1 MKFKDYINRY
11 IEILGCSAKELADAC
26 ELSAAVISRYRAGE
40 REPAVESEQLEKLIT
55 GFVKLAKEKGI
66 ADMSAGKIRA
76 ELDSSL
82 NLKNSTYE
90 SFVTNFDSLISTLNI
105 NMKALAEATS
115 FDVSYLYRVRSG
127 QRRPSDLNA
136 FCSNVCRYIVSHH
149 NTPADKEI
157 VASLSGCTPEQ
168 LQTDTD
174 YMNQIQHWLYN
185 GTATHTS
192 GDMEQFLNNLDS
204 FNLDEYIRAIHFDE
218 LKVPSVP
225 FQIYSPRSY
234 YGIEEMRKGELDFFK
249 HTVLAKSMEPIFMCS
264 DMPMSDMAKDM
275 DFNRKWMFA
284 IAMSLKK
291 GLHLNII
298 HNIDRPFHEMML
310 GLESWIP
317 IYMTGQ
323 VSPYHLPNVSTQVY
337 HHFNY
342 VSGTV
347 ALTGECIS
355 GHHDRGKYYL
365 TNNREEVAYY
375 KQKATDLLAKAQPL
389 MEIFRAESET
399 LFETYQQAEVH
410 ETGNRHNI
418 LSTPPIYTMTPEL
431 LTRILKRA
439 NLSPWD
445 LEKLLHHAKKQRDLM
460 EKTLEHA
467 NICDEFA
474 TIPEEEFLTHPA
486 QLSFDDAF
494 CETDIPYTYEEYLT
508 HIQLTKEYAADHPR
522 YKVNAEAKQT
532 FRNIHIHIIEG
543 KLVRISKSRT
553 PVIHFVIRHPKMVS
567 ALEHFVAPVTEK
579 PDLEYPK
586 SGF

>member
-1 MKFKDYINRY
+1 MNFCDYINQY
-11 IEILGCSAKELADAC
+11 IKQLGCSAKELAEAC
-26 ELSAAVISRYRAGE
+26 GLSATVISRYRTGE
-40 REPAVESEQLEKLIT
+40 REPAADSEQLEKLISGLT
-55 GFVKLAKEKGI
+55 KIASEKGI
-66 ADMSAGKIRA
+66 HDLSAQKLHE
-76 ELDSSL
+76 ELEASL
-82 NLKNSTYE
+82 NQKNVNYE
-90 SFVTNFDSLISTLNI
+90 FFVTKFDNLISTLNI
-105 NMKALAEATS
+105 NIKALAQSAN

-127 QRRPSDLNA
+127 QRHPSDLNS
-136 FCSNVCRYIVSHH
+136 FCNSVCRYLVAQHSS
-149 NTPADKEI
+149 PADKDT
-157 VASLSGCTPEQ
+157 VAALLGCSAEQ
-168 LQTDTD
+168 LQTDAD
-174 YMNQIQHWLYN
+174 YLKQLQNWLC
-185 GTATHTS
+185 S
-192 GDMEQFLNNLDS
+192 GSPSNCFETQDMEHFLQNLDS

-218 LKVPSVP
+218 LKVPTMP

-347 ALTGECIS
+347 ALTGECIN

-375 KQKATDLLAKAQPL
+375 KQKAADLLSKAQPL
-389 MEIFRAESET
+389 MEIFRTESKT
-399 LFETYQQAEVH
+399 LFESYQQE
-410 ETGNRHNI
+410 ESEEKGKRHNM

-431 LTRILKRA
+431 LMQILNRA
-439 NLSPWD
+439 NLTSTD
-445 LEKLLHHAKKQRDLM
+445 RDALLRHAENQRNLV

-467 NICDEFA
+467 SIEDEFA
-474 TIPEEEFLTHPA
+474 TISKSEFDKHPA
-486 QLSFDDAF
+486 VLALADAF
-494 CETDIPYTYEEYLT
+494 YEADIPYTYEEYLQ
-508 HIQLTKEYAADHPR
+508 HIQLTKEFANTHPLYR
-522 YKVNAEAKQT
+522 VQTEATQT
-532 FRNIHIHIIEG
+532 FRNIQIHIIEG
-543 KLVRISKSRT
+543 KCVRLSKIKT
-553 PVIHFVIRHPKMVS
+553 PVIHFVIHYPKMIR
-567 ALEHFVAPVTEK
+567 ALQNFVAPVVE
-579 PDLEYPK
+579 
-586 SGF
+586 

>member
-1 MKFKDYINRY
+1 MKFSDYLNRY
-11 IEILGCSAKELADAC
+11 TEMLGCSAKELADAC
-26 ELSAAVISRYRAGE
+26 ELSSAVISRYRTGE
-40 REPAVESEQLEKLIT
+40 REPAPDSDQFEKLVSGT
-55 GFVKLAKEKGI
+55 AMLFESKGMTN
-66 ADMSAGKIRA
+66 MSAEKIRA
-76 ELDSSL
+76 ELEASL
-82 NLKNSTYE
+82 NLKNTTYE
-90 SFVTNFDSLISTLNI
+90 NFVTNFDSLISALNI
-105 NMKALAEATS
+105 NMKALAAASS

-127 QRRPSDLNA
+127 QRHPSDLNA
-136 FCSNVCRYIVSHH
+136 FCSNLGRYIVSHH

-157 VASLSGCTPEQ
+157 VVSLTGCTPEQ

-174 YMNQIQHWLYN
+174 YINQIQQWLCHV
-185 GTATHTS
+185 AVTHTS

-218 LKVPSVP
+218 LKVPTVP

-275 DFNRKWMFA
+275 EFNRKWMFG

-323 VSPYHLPNVSTQVY
+323 VSPYHFPNMSTQVY

-375 KQKATDLLAKAQPL
+375 KQKAADLLAKAQPL

-399 LFETYQQAEVH
+399 LFETYQQTVVQ
-410 ETGNRHNI
+410 ETGSRHNI
-418 LSTPPIYTMTPEL
+418 LSAPPIYTMTPEL

-439 NLSPWD
+439 NLSPKD
-445 LEKLLHHAKKQRDLM
+445 QDQLLRHAQNQRQLV
-460 EKTLEHA
+460 EKTLEPA
-467 NICDEFA
+467 MIFDEFA
-474 TIPEEEFLTHPA
+474 TIPEEEFLRHPA
-486 QLSFDDAF
+486 QLALDDAF
-494 CETDIPYTYEEYLT
+494 YEADIPYTYEEYLA
-508 HIQLTKEYAADHPR
+508 HIRLTKEYAETHPR
-522 YKVNAEAKQT
+522 YKVCTEAGQT

-553 PVIHFVIRHPKMVS
+553 PVIHFVIRHPKMVH
-567 ALEHFVAPVTEK
+567 ALENFVSPITE
-579 PDLEYPK
+579 
-586 SGF
+586 

>member
-1 MKFKDYINRY
+1 MKFSDYLNRY
-11 IEILGCSAKELADAC
+11 TEMLGCSAKELADAC
-26 ELSAAVISRYRAGE
+26 ELSSAVISRYRTGE
-40 REPAVESEQLEKLIT
+40 REPAKGSDQFEKLVSGT
-55 GFVKLAKEKGI
+55 AMLFESKGMTN
-66 ADMSAGKIRA
+66 MSAEKIRA
-76 ELDSSL
+76 ELEASL
-82 NLKNSTYE
+82 NLKNTTYE
-90 SFVTNFDSLISTLNI
+90 NFVTNFDSLISALNI
-105 NMKALAEATS
+105 NMKALAAASS

-127 QRRPSDLNA
+127 QRHPSDLNA
-136 FCSNVCRYIVSHH
+136 FCSNLGRYIVSHH

-157 VASLSGCTPEQ
+157 VVSLTGCTPEQ

-174 YMNQIQHWLYN
+174 YINQIQQWLCHV
-185 GTATHTS
+185 AVTHTS

-218 LKVPSVP
+218 LKVPSMP

-234 YGIEEMRKGELDFFK
+234 YGIKEMRKGELDFFK
-249 HTVLAKSMEPIFMCS
+249 HTVLSKSMEPIFMCS
-264 DMPMSDMAKDM
+264 DMPMSDMAQDM
-275 DFNRKWMFA
+275 DFNRKWMFG

-323 VSPYHLPNVSTQVY
+323 VSPYHFPNMSTQVY

-375 KQKATDLLAKAQPL
+375 KQKAADLLAKAQPL

-399 LFETYQQAEVH
+399 LFETYQQTVVQ
-410 ETGNRHNI
+410 ETGSRHNI
-418 LSTPPIYTMTPEL
+418 LSAPPIYTMTPEL

-439 NLSPWD
+439 NLSPKD
-445 LEKLLHHAKKQRDLM
+445 QDKLLRHAQNQRQLV
-460 EKTLEHA
+460 EKTLEPA
-467 NICDEFA
+467 MIFDEFA
-474 TIPEEEFLTHPA
+474 IIPEEEFQRHPV
-486 QLSFDDAF
+486 QLSLDDAF
-494 CETDIPYTYEEYLT
+494 YEADIPYTYEEYLA
-508 HIQLTKEYAADHPR
+508 HIQLTKDYAETHPH
-522 YKVNAEAKQT
+522 YKVYTEAKQT
-532 FRNIHIHIIEG
+532 FRNIQIHIIEG

-553 PVIHFVIRHPKMVS
+553 PVIHFVIRHPKMVH
-567 ALEHFVAPVTEK
+567 ALENFVAPVLPE
-579 PDLEYPK
+579 
-586 SGF
+586 